1 MYYSSLMWDGGR
13 PIIGCYC
20 VMLLS
25 NVERLKGAK
34 RASLEVLK
42 AGKRVSARDGGKD

>member
-13 PIIGCYC
+13 PIIGRYC
-20 VMLLS
+20 VILLS

-34 RASLEVLK
+34 RASLKVLE
-42 AGKRVSARDGGKD
+42 AGKQSLHEMGKD